1 MAAGTRVESR
11 ERISSLVMVYLVVLV
26 EALTVGGNN
35 IRKKH
40 GLAA

>member
-1 MAAGTRVESR
+1 MAAGTIVESR

-26 EALTVGGNN
+26 KALTVGG
-35 IRKKH
+35 KH